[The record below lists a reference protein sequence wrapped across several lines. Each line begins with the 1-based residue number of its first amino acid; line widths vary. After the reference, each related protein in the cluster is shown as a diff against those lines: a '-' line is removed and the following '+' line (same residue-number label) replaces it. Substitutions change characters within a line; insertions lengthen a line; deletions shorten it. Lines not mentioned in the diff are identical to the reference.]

1 MWTFGQISLFAVL
14 IFSYLYVFVTQWCSD
29 FTIIDYL
36 SSLHCFSMQFCVSFL
51 KQSLIKTIREG
62 YELVK
67 VKLRR
72 CGIYKFI
79 VDIHF
84 QIACCKPFLGYKF
97 IIRGNLDGKQCD
109 DTYYQPIKFWT
120 NGSSNCIF
128 KKSTCNEEGQVTFNN
143 GNGTSNRKCRCDY
156 TAGYAFVTKPNA
168 KCFCDPEQ
176 EDCACYLTTCKPF
189 HLLTPGKVS

>member
-1 MWTFGQISLFAVL
+1 MAPIMPLAIVIHVMFFAFA
-14 IFSYLYVFVTQWCSD
+14 IGIPCPHSSQW
-29 FTIIDYL
+29 
-36 SSLHCFSMQFCVSFL
+36 
-51 KQSLIKTIREG
+51 
-62 YELVK
+62 
-67 VKLRR
+67 KLRGSGFCNNTYPWYNCLYDENR
-72 CGIYKFI
+72 MQYTEFCRNHPKF
-79 VDIHF
+79 
-84 QIACCKPFLGYKF
+84 QRPGYKF
-97 IIRGNLDGKQCD
+97 IIRGNLDGKQCE

-128 KKSTCNEEGQVTFNN
+128 KKSTCNEEGQVAFNN

-189 HLLTPGKVS
+189 HLLTPGQVS